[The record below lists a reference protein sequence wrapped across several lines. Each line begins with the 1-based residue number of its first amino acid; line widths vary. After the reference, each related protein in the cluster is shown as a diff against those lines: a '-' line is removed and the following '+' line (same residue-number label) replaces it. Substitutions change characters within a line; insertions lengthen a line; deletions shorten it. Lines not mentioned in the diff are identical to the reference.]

1 MPNRTSLAT
10 LMNGVQVGLVHD
22 LTQGRNVLPHPT
34 EVGDNAELRWIE
46 MLGGFLPKRYAVAKA
61 FVIDVKGMTSDQLDV
76 VIYDQQSSPQIWRT
90 PNGSVYA
97 PAESVYAVFDAK
109 QDLNRDT
116 VLY

>member
-61 FVIDVKGMTSDQLDV
+61 FVIDVNGMTSDQLDV
-76 VIYDQQSSPQIWRT
+76 VIYDQQYRGYVVRS
-90 PNGSVYA
+90 GVYPLA
-97 PAESVYAVFDAK
+97 PGTASGP
-109 QDLNRDT
+109 
-116 VLY
+116 